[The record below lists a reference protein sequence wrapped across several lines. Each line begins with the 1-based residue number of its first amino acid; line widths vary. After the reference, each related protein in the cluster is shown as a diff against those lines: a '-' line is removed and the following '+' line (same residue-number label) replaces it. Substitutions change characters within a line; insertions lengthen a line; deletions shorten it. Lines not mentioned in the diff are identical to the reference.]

1 MSHALQRFS
10 AAIFGWIPDITGIPP
25 RRQATLGVSVS
36 VVLHLVAVLFVA
48 WLISGQ
54 PQPQIGFKRAKIR
67 PRTIELTIEP
77 PEPEPIVPFT
87 MAPPVQ
93 PFMDSRGLQIAPD
106 AALEALF
113 QSDEN
118 MRAASELAASGNLP
132 LPSQA
137 GRDLAFNAFTTQ
149 QSFLGAAK
157 SPQFPPAPDAAPPE
171 EVTAAPASTAP
182 NAPLPTLDA
191 AIKEALA
198 MVEMPRDDEIVLS
211 ARAFTPAPPE
221 KPVTQIEPVPTP
233 PLPEPPAA
241 TPLPA
246 EPKQAMLTKPAPPRP
261 RPARESG
268 YQPQQEQNRI
278 DSNITNRGKKAVDAR
293 ATPLAKYRKQVN
305 DAIGSRWYFYIKP
318 KMDLIAA
325 GSVRISFAINEQG
338 RVSGIQI
345 DSNTSNQSFAE
356 VCERAVRE
364 AEIAPPPPDAVAP
377 LKDGR
382 LECTLTFTFYN
393 L

>member
-10 AAIFGWIPDITGIPP
+10 AAIFGWIPDLSGVPA
-25 RRQATLGVSVS
+25 RRQATLGVGVS
-36 VVLHLVAVLFVA
+36 VALHLLALLIVA

-54 PQPQIGFKRAKIR
+54 PQSAIGFKRAKIK
-67 PRTIELTIEP
+67 PRTIELTIEEP
-77 PEPEPIVPFT
+77 DPEPIVPFT

-93 PFMDSRGLQIAPD
+93 PFMDSRGLQVAPE
-106 AALEALF
+106 AALNALF

-118 MRAASELAASGNLP
+118 MRAASEMAAMGNLP

-137 GRDLAFNAFTTQ
+137 GRERAFNAFKTQ
-149 QSFLGAAK
+149 QSFLGTS
-157 SPQFPPAPDAAPPE
+157 SPQQFPPAPEAPPPE
-171 EVTAAPASTAP
+171 EAIPAPASPEPAAP
-182 NAPLPTLDA
+182 MPTLDA
-191 AIKEALA
+191 AIREALA
-198 MVEMPRDDEIVLS
+198 MVEMPREDEIVLS
-211 ARAFTPAPPE
+211 TRAFTPAPPDKPITQI
-221 KPVTQIEPVPTP
+221 KPVTPPPSEMPV
-233 PLPEPPAA
+233 A
-241 TPLPA
+241 TPLPLP
-246 EPKQAMLTKPAPPRP
+246 PKQAMLTKPAPPRP
-261 RPARESG
+261 RTSRDSG

-278 DSNITNRGKKAVDAR
+278 DGNITNRGGAAVDAR

-338 RVSGIQI
+338 RVSGIHI

-364 AEIAPPPPDAVAP
+364 AEIAPPPPAAIEP

-382 LECTLTFTFYN
+382 LECSLTITFYN